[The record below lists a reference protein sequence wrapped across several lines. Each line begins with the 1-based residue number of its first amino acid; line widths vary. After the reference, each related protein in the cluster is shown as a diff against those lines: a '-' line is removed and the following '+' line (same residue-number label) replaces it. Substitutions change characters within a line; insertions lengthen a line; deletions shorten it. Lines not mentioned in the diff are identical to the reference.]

1 MIYGDPVDPRLRV
14 AIDASL
20 QWYGDVFA
28 VHGIPTRHD
37 DGLWFAA
44 GEPPRWHSAA
54 KTFEPAVTAYRAAHA
69 VEPFEHCSIADSFG
83 TLDLADSGFSVLFEA
98 TWVHLEPPA
107 EPSGVLPSGWS
118 IVTHAEELR
127 QWNALHETTGVL
139 LEEMLSH
146 PRFTF
151 LAHHSGGG
159 LDGGAVLHDCDG
171 EAVGLSNGWAL
182 PGTMLDVAALVACAG
197 ALHPGRGIV
206 DYAWGDEL
214 DALVE
219 AGFSRLGPQVVW
231 LR

>member
-1 MIYGDPVDPRLRV
+1 
-14 AIDASL
+14 
-20 QWYGDVFA
+20 
-28 VHGIPTRHD
+28 
-37 DGLWFAA
+37 
-44 GEPPRWHSAA
+44 
-54 KTFEPAVTAYRAAHA
+54 
-69 VEPFEHCSIADSFG
+69 
-83 TLDLADSGFSVLFEA
+83 
-98 TWVHLEPPA
+98 
-107 EPSGVLPSGWS
+107 VLPSGWS

-159 LDGGAVLHDCDG
+159 LDGGAVLHDCHG

-219 AGFSRLGPQVVW
+219 AGFSRLAHKWSGAAEPLSRFLSRAARAAVYGRDRRTW
-231 LR
+231 D